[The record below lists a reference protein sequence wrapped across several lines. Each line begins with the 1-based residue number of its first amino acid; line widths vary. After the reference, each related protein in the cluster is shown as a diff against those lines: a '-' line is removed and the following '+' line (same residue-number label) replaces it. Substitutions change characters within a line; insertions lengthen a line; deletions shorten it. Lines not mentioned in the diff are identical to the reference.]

1 MGKPKEIL
9 PALIQKQNKTTTNNW

>member
-9 PALIQKQNKTTTNNW
+9 PALIQEQNKTTTNNW